1 MERDIK
7 IFSFHNQCE
16 MEKILDDFEKEV
28 LKLRMVYEYAG
39 CKGFDSAVDSLMGE
53 CVSFLEQYTFNFS
66 LLLDCVSHGLDM
78 NPDDELSEC

>member
-1 MERDIK
+1 MENSIK

-28 LKLRMVYEYAG
+28 LKLRMVFEYAG

-53 CVSFLEQYTFNFS
+53 AVSFLEQYTCNLS
-66 LLLDCVSHGLDM
+66 LLFDCVSHGRDM
-78 NPDDELSEC
+78 NPDDDLSEC